1 MNKKIN
7 RIEVRQT
14 AQKAAIRDEQNRR
27 IQFAATHPTQETLGY
42 LNTTLCG
49 LEPGKV
55 EENRSEYGSNKVTR
69 EKKKTLPQ
77 RLAGAFINPFTAI
90 LFCLALVSSF
100 TDMIFPHF
108 SLFGCVPKDFDCLTV
123 VIILT
128 MVFLSGTLRFVQ
140 ESRSGN
146 AAEKLL
152 AMITTTCTVTR
163 KGQEMAEIPL
173 DEVVVG
179 DIVHLSAGDML
190 PADVRILDAKDL
202 FVSQASL
209 TGESE
214 PIEKIP
220 MVNET
225 MDAITDYTNIA
236 FMGSNV
242 LSGSASAV
250 VVTVGDHT
258 LFGSMASEVAHEAVE
273 TSFSKGV
280 NAVSWVLIRFMLVM
294 VPLVFVANGITKG
307 DWLSAFLFGISI
319 AVGLTPEMLP
329 MIVTTCLAKGA
340 VSMSKKQTIVKNL
353 NSIQNFGAID
363 ILCTDKTGTLT
374 QDKVVLEYHLNVN
387 GEDDL
392 RVLRYAYLNSYFQ
405 TGYKN
410 LMDVAIIQKT
420 EEEEADDPQ
429 LVDLSEH
436 YVKVDEIPFDFA
448 RRRLTTVVQNRDG
461 KTQMVTKGAVEEM
474 LSICSFSECDGKVRP
489 MTKKLKSRILATVDD
504 LNEKGFR
511 VLAIAQKS
519 NPSPAGAF
527 GVTDEC
533 DMVLMGYLA
542 FLDPPKESTADA
554 IKALKAHGVTT
565 KILTGDNDKVTRTIC
580 KQVGLKVRNMLLGS
594 DLENMSDQELAK
606 AAETTDVFAKL
617 TPDQKARVVS
627 VFRENGHTVGF
638 MGDGINDASAMK
650 SADIGISVDTA
661 VDVAKESADIVL
673 LEKDLM
679 VLEEGIIEGRKTYA
693 NMIKYIKMTAS
704 SNFGNMFSVLA
715 ASALLPFLPMESL
728 QLIFLNL
735 IYDLSCTAIPWDN
748 VDEEFISVPR
758 KWDASSVG
766 SFMMWIG
773 PTSSVFDWMTYIF
786 MYFVFCPLFVS
797 KGVLYND
804 LASHFA
810 GADLVRMQTA
820 YVAMFQTGWFI
831 ESMWSQTLVIHMI
844 RTPKLPFIQ
853 SHASA
858 PLTLMTFTGIGVL
871 TIIPFTTFG
880 RMLGFVALPTAYFA
894 YLIPCILLYMVLA
907 TSLKKHMC
915 VIMENCCK
923 RRNEG

>member
-27 IQFAATHPTQETLGY
+27 IQFAATHPIQETLGY

-225 MDAITDYTNIA
+225 RDAITDYTNIA

-242 LSGSASAV
+242 ISGSASAV

-353 NSIQNFGAID
+353 NSIQNFGAIY

-392 RVLRYAYLNSYFQ
+392 RVLRHAYLNSYFQ

-474 LSICSFSECDGKVRP
+474 LSICSFAECDGKVRP
-489 MTKKLKSRILATVDD
+489 MTKELKSRILATVDD

-594 DLENMSDQELAK
+594 DLENMGDQELAK

-797 KGVLYND
+797 RGVLYND

-907 TSLKKHMC
+907 TSLKKAYVRHYG
-915 VIMENCCK
+915 ELL
-923 RRNEG
+923 

>member
-225 MDAITDYTNIA
+225 RDAITDYTNIA

-392 RVLRYAYLNSYFQ
+392 RVLRHAYLNSYFQ

-474 LSICSFSECDGKVRP
+474 LSICSFAECDGKVRP
-489 MTKKLKSRILATVDD
+489 MTKELKSRILATVDD

-907 TSLKKHMC
+907 TSLKKAYVRHYG
-915 VIMENCCK
+915 ELL
-923 RRNEG
+923 

>member
-1 MNKKIN
+1 
-7 RIEVRQT
+7 
-14 AQKAAIRDEQNRR
+14 
-27 IQFAATHPTQETLGY
+27 
-42 LNTTLCG
+42 
-49 LEPGKV
+49 
-55 EENRSEYGSNKVTR
+55 
-69 EKKKTLPQ
+69 
-77 RLAGAFINPFTAI
+77 
-90 LFCLALVSSF
+90 
-100 TDMIFPHF
+100 MIFPHF

-225 MDAITDYTNIA
+225 RDAITDYTNIA

-258 LFGSMASEVAHEAVE
+258 LFGSMASGVAHEAVE

-474 LSICSFSECDGKVRP
+474 LSICSFAECDGKVRP
-489 MTKKLKSRILATVDD
+489 MTKELKSRILATVDD

-617 TPDQKARVVS
+617 TPGQKARVVS

-907 TSLKKHMC
+907 TSLKKAYVRHYG
-915 VIMENCCK
+915 ELL
-923 RRNEG
+923 

>member
-225 MDAITDYTNIA
+225 RDAITDYTNIA

-242 LSGSASAV
+242 ISGSASAV

-392 RVLRYAYLNSYFQ
+392 RVLRHAYLNSYFQ

-474 LSICSFSECDGKVRP
+474 LSICSFAECDGKVRP
-489 MTKKLKSRILATVDD
+489 MTKELKSRILATVDD

-580 KQVGLKVRNMLLGS
+580 KQVGLKVRNMLRGS

-907 TSLKKHMC
+907 TSLKKAYVRHYG
-915 VIMENCCK
+915 ELL
-923 RRNEG
+923 

>member
-77 RLAGAFINPFTAI
+77 RLAGAFINPLPAI

-225 MDAITDYTNIA
+225 RDAITDYTNIA

-392 RVLRYAYLNSYFQ
+392 RVLRHAYLNSYFQ

-474 LSICSFSECDGKVRP
+474 LSICSFAECDGKVRP
-489 MTKKLKSRILATVDD
+489 MTKELKSRILATVDD

-617 TPDQKARVVS
+617 TPGQKARVVS

-679 VLEEGIIEGRKTYA
+679 VLEEGIIEGRKTYV

-907 TSLKKHMC
+907 TSLKKAYVRHYG
-915 VIMENCCK
+915 ELL
-923 RRNEG
+923 

>member
-225 MDAITDYTNIA
+225 RDAITDYTNIA

-294 VPLVFVANGITKG
+294 IPLVFVANGITKG

-392 RVLRYAYLNSYFQ
+392 RVLRHAYLNSYFQ

-474 LSICSFSECDGKVRP
+474 LSICSFAECDGKVRP
-489 MTKKLKSRILATVDD
+489 MTKELKSRILATVDD

-580 KQVGLKVRNMLLGS
+580 KRVGLKVRNMLLGS

-617 TPDQKARVVS
+617 TPGQKARVVS

-907 TSLKKHMC
+907 TSLKKAYVRHYG
-915 VIMENCCK
+915 ELL
-923 RRNEG
+923 

>member
-27 IQFAATHPTQETLGY
+27 IQFAATHPIQETLGY

-225 MDAITDYTNIA
+225 RDAITDYTNIA

-242 LSGSASAV
+242 ISGSASAV

-392 RVLRYAYLNSYFQ
+392 RVLRHAYLNSYFQ

-474 LSICSFSECDGKVRP
+474 LSICSFAECDGKVRP
-489 MTKKLKSRILATVDD
+489 MTKELKSRILATVDD

-542 FLDPPKESTADA
+542 FLNPPKESTADA

-797 KGVLYND
+797 RGVLYND

-907 TSLKKHMC
+907 TSLKKAYVRHYG
-915 VIMENCCK
+915 ELL
-923 RRNEG
+923 

>member
-1 MNKKIN
+1 MNKKEN
-7 RIEVRQT
+7 RAAVRAA
-14 AQKAAIRDEQNRR
+14 AQKAVLRDEQNKR
-27 IQFAATHPTQETLGY
+27 IQYAATHLIKETLKY
-42 LNTTLCG
+42 LDTTLRG
-49 LEPGKV
+49 VDSDKV
-55 EENRSEYGSNKVTR
+55 SERRSKFGINKVTK
-69 EKKKTLPQ
+69 EKKKSLPQ

-90 LFCLALVSSF
+90 LFCLALVSTI
-100 TDMIFPHF
+100 TDMIFPMMG
-108 SLFGCVPKDFDCLTV
+108 LFGSLPEDFDPLTV
-123 VIILT
+123 IIILT

-163 KGQEMAEIPL
+163 KGQEKIEIPL
-173 DEVVVG
+173 EEVVVG

-214 PIEKIP
+214 PIEK
-220 MVNET
+220 VASVSEVSET
-225 MDAITDYTNIA
+225 VTDYSNIA

-242 LSGSASAV
+242 ISGSAKAV
-250 VVTVGDHT
+250 VVSVGDNT
-258 LFGSMASEVAHEAVE
+258 LFGSMASAVAGEAVE

-280 NAVSWVLIRFMLVM
+280 NAVSWVLIRFMLIM
-294 VPLVFVANGITKG
+294 VPLVFVINGITKG
-307 DWLSAFLFGISI
+307 DWLAAFLFGISI

-387 GEDDL
+387 GDEDL
-392 RVLRYAYLNSYFQ
+392 RVLRHAYLNSYFQ

-410 LMDVAIIQKT
+410 LMDLAIIHKT
-420 EEEEADDPQ
+420 EEEEAADPQ
-429 LVDLSEH
+429 LLDLSEN
-436 YVKVDEIPFDFA
+436 YVKVDEIPFDFT
-448 RRRLTTVVQNRDG
+448 RRRLTTVVQNKAG

-474 LSICSFSECDGKVRP
+474 LSVCSFVECDGEVQRI
-489 MTKKLKSRILATVDD
+489 TDALRRRILDTVDE
-504 LNEKGFR
+504 LNDKGFR

-519 NPSPAGAF
+519 NPSPVGAF
-527 GVTDEC
+527 GVKDEC

-542 FLDPPKESTADA
+542 FLDPPKESTAEA
-554 IKALKAHGVTT
+554 IRALKAHGVTT

-580 KQVGLKVRNMLLGS
+580 KQVGLEVRNMLLGS
-594 DLENMSDQELAK
+594 DLEKMSDAELAR
-606 AAETTDVFAKL
+606 AAETTEVFAKL
-617 TPDQKARVVS
+617 TPDQKARIVS
-627 VFRENGHTVGF
+627 VLRENGHTVGF
-638 MGDGINDASAMK
+638 MGDGINDAAAMK

-661 VDVAKESADIVL
+661 VDVAKESADIIL

-715 ASALLPFLPMESL
+715 ASALLPFLPMMSVH
-728 QLIFLNL
+728 LIFLNL

-748 VDEEFISVPR
+748 VDEEFIAVPR

-766 SFMMWIG
+766 NFMIWIG
-773 PTSSVFDWMTYIF
+773 PTSSIFDFTTYIF
-786 MYFVFCPLFVS
+786 MYFVFCPMFVS
-797 KGVLYND
+797 HGVLFND
-804 LASHFA
+804 LANHFS
-810 GADLVRMQTA
+810 GAELAQMQFA
-820 YVAMFQTGWFI
+820 YVAMFQAGWFV

-853 SHASA
+853 SRASA
-858 PLTLMTFTGIGVL
+858 PLTLLTCSGIALL
-871 TIIPFTTFG
+871 TVIPFTGFG
-880 RMLGFVALPTAYFA
+880 RMLGFVALPMSYFA

-907 TSLKKHMC
+907 TSLKKAYVRHYG
-915 VIMENCCK
+915 ELL
-923 RRNEG
+923 

>member
-27 IQFAATHPTQETLGY
+27 IQFAATHPIQETLGY

-108 SLFGCVPKDFDCLTV
+108 SLFGCVSKDFDCLTV

-173 DEVVVG
+173 NEVVVG

-225 MDAITDYTNIA
+225 RDAITDYTNIA

-242 LSGSASAV
+242 ISGSASAV

-392 RVLRYAYLNSYFQ
+392 RVLRHAYLNSYFQ

-474 LSICSFSECDGKVRP
+474 LSICSFAECDGKVRP
-489 MTKKLKSRILATVDD
+489 MTKELKSRILATVDD

-617 TPDQKARVVS
+617 TPGQKARVVS

-907 TSLKKHMC
+907 TSLKKAYVRHYG
-915 VIMENCCK
+915 ELL
-923 RRNEG
+923 

>member
-1 MNKKIN
+1 
-7 RIEVRQT
+7 
-14 AQKAAIRDEQNRR
+14 
-27 IQFAATHPTQETLGY
+27 
-42 LNTTLCG
+42 
-49 LEPGKV
+49 
-55 EENRSEYGSNKVTR
+55 
-69 EKKKTLPQ
+69 
-77 RLAGAFINPFTAI
+77 
-90 LFCLALVSSF
+90 
-100 TDMIFPHF
+100 
-108 SLFGCVPKDFDCLTV
+108 
-123 VIILT
+123 
-128 MVFLSGTLRFVQ
+128 
-140 ESRSGN
+140 
-146 AAEKLL
+146 
-152 AMITTTCTVTR
+152 
-163 KGQEMAEIPL
+163 
-173 DEVVVG
+173 VG

-225 MDAITDYTNIA
+225 RDAITDYTNIA

-242 LSGSASAV
+242 ISGSASAV

-392 RVLRYAYLNSYFQ
+392 RVLRHAYLNSYFQ

-474 LSICSFSECDGKVRP
+474 LSICSFAECDGKVRP
-489 MTKKLKSRILATVDD
+489 MTKELKSRILATVDD

-797 KGVLYND
+797 RGVLYND

-907 TSLKKHMC
+907 TSLKKAYVRHYG
-915 VIMENCCK
+915 ELL
-923 RRNEG
+923 

>member
-225 MDAITDYTNIA
+225 RDAITDYTNIA

-294 VPLVFVANGITKG
+294 IPLVFVANGITKG

-392 RVLRYAYLNSYFQ
+392 RVLRHAYLNSYFQ

-461 KTQMVTKGAVEEM
+461 KTQMVTKSAVEEM
-474 LSICSFSECDGKVRP
+474 LSICSFAECDGKVRP
-489 MTKKLKSRILATVDD
+489 MTKELKSRILATVDD

-617 TPDQKARVVS
+617 TPGQKARVVS

-907 TSLKKHMC
+907 TSLKKAYVRHYG
-915 VIMENCCK
+915 ELL
-923 RRNEG
+923 

>member
-27 IQFAATHPTQETLGY
+27 IQFAATHPIQETLGY

-173 DEVVVG
+173 NEVVVG

-225 MDAITDYTNIA
+225 RDAITDYTNIA

-242 LSGSASAV
+242 ISGSASAV

-392 RVLRYAYLNSYFQ
+392 RVLRHAYLNSYFQ

-474 LSICSFSECDGKVRP
+474 LSICSFAECDGKVRP
-489 MTKKLKSRILATVDD
+489 MTKELKSRILATVDD

-797 KGVLYND
+797 RGVLYND

-858 PLTLMTFTGIGVL
+858 PLTLMTFTGIGGL

-907 TSLKKHMC
+907 TSLKKAYVRHYG
-915 VIMENCCK
+915 ELL
-923 RRNEG
+923 

>member
-27 IQFAATHPTQETLGY
+27 IQFAATHPTQETLEY

-225 MDAITDYTNIA
+225 RDAITDYTNIA

-294 VPLVFVANGITKG
+294 IPLVFVANGITKG

-392 RVLRYAYLNSYFQ
+392 RVLRHAYLNSYFQ

-474 LSICSFSECDGKVRP
+474 LSICSFAECDGKVRP
-489 MTKKLKSRILATVDD
+489 MTKELKSRILATVDD

-617 TPDQKARVVS
+617 TPGQKARVVS

-810 GADLVRMQTA
+810 AADLVRMQTA

-907 TSLKKHMC
+907 TSLKKAYVRHYG
-915 VIMENCCK
+915 ELL
-923 RRNEG
+923 

>member
-225 MDAITDYTNIA
+225 RDAITDYTNIA

-242 LSGSASAV
+242 ISGSASAV

-392 RVLRYAYLNSYFQ
+392 RVLRHAYLNSYFQ

-474 LSICSFSECDGKVRP
+474 LSICSFAECDGKVRP
-489 MTKKLKSRILATVDD
+489 MTKELKSRILATVDD

-533 DMVLMGYLA
+533 DMGLMGYLA

-650 SADIGISVDTA
+650 SADIGISVVTA

-797 KGVLYND
+797 RGVLYND

-810 GADLVRMQTA
+810 GADLVRMRTA

-844 RTPKLPFIQ
+844 RTPKLSFIQ

-907 TSLKKHMC
+907 TSLKKAYVRHYG
-915 VIMENCCK
+915 ELL
-923 RRNEG
+923 

>member
-225 MDAITDYTNIA
+225 RDAITDYTNIA

-242 LSGSASAV
+242 IFGSASAV

-258 LFGSMASEVAHEAVE
+258 LFGSMASGVAHEAVE

-474 LSICSFSECDGKVRP
+474 LSICSFAECDGKVRP
-489 MTKKLKSRILATVDD
+489 MTKELKSRILATVDD

-907 TSLKKHMC
+907 TSLKKAYVRHYG
-915 VIMENCCK
+915 ELL
-923 RRNEG
+923 

>member
-49 LEPGKV
+49 VEPGKV

-225 MDAITDYTNIA
+225 RDAITDYTNIA

-392 RVLRYAYLNSYFQ
+392 RVLRHAYLNSYFQ

-474 LSICSFSECDGKVRP
+474 LSICSFAECDGKVRP
-489 MTKKLKSRILATVDD
+489 MTKELKSRILATVDD

-797 KGVLYND
+797 RGVLYND

-907 TSLKKHMC
+907 TSLKKAYVRHYG
-915 VIMENCCK
+915 ELL
-923 RRNEG
+923 

>member
-27 IQFAATHPTQETLGY
+27 IQFAATHPIQETLGY

-179 DIVHLSAGDML
+179 DIVHLSAADML

-225 MDAITDYTNIA
+225 RDAITDYTNIA

-242 LSGSASAV
+242 ISGSASAV

-392 RVLRYAYLNSYFQ
+392 RVLRHAYLNSYFQ

-474 LSICSFSECDGKVRP
+474 LSICSFAECDGKVRP
-489 MTKKLKSRILATVDD
+489 MTKELKSRILATVDD

-797 KGVLYND
+797 RGVLYND

-907 TSLKKHMC
+907 TSLKKAYVRHYG
-915 VIMENCCK
+915 ELL
-923 RRNEG
+923 

>member
-1 MNKKIN
+1 
-7 RIEVRQT
+7 
-14 AQKAAIRDEQNRR
+14 
-27 IQFAATHPTQETLGY
+27 
-42 LNTTLCG
+42 
-49 LEPGKV
+49 
-55 EENRSEYGSNKVTR
+55 
-69 EKKKTLPQ
+69 
-77 RLAGAFINPFTAI
+77 
-90 LFCLALVSSF
+90 
-100 TDMIFPHF
+100 
-108 SLFGCVPKDFDCLTV
+108 
-123 VIILT
+123 
-128 MVFLSGTLRFVQ
+128 
-140 ESRSGN
+140 
-146 AAEKLL
+146 
-152 AMITTTCTVTR
+152 
-163 KGQEMAEIPL
+163 MAEIPL

-225 MDAITDYTNIA
+225 RDAITDYTNIA

-392 RVLRYAYLNSYFQ
+392 RVLRHAYLNSYFQ

-474 LSICSFSECDGKVRP
+474 LSICSFAECDGKVRP
-489 MTKKLKSRILATVDD
+489 MTKELKSRILATVDD

-907 TSLKKHMC
+907 TSLKKAYVRHYG
-915 VIMENCCK
+915 ELL
-923 RRNEG
+923 

>member
-1 MNKKIN
+1 MNKKMN

-225 MDAITDYTNIA
+225 RDAITDYTNIA

-242 LSGSASAV
+242 ISGSASAV

-258 LFGSMASEVAHEAVE
+258 LFGSMASGVAHEAVE

-392 RVLRYAYLNSYFQ
+392 RVLRHAYLNSYFQ

-474 LSICSFSECDGKVRP
+474 LSICSFAECDGKVRP

-907 TSLKKHMC
+907 TSLKKAYVRHYG
-915 VIMENCCK
+915 ELL
-923 RRNEG
+923 

>member
-27 IQFAATHPTQETLGY
+27 IQFAATHPIQETLGY

-173 DEVVVG
+173 NEVVVG

-225 MDAITDYTNIA
+225 RDAITDYTNIA

-242 LSGSASAV
+242 ISGSASAV

-392 RVLRYAYLNSYFQ
+392 RVLRHAYLNSYFQ

-474 LSICSFSECDGKVRP
+474 LSICSFAECDGKVRP
-489 MTKKLKSRILATVDD
+489 MTKELKSRILATVDD

-797 KGVLYND
+797 RGVLYND

-907 TSLKKHMC
+907 TSFKKSYVRHYG
-915 VIMENCCK
+915 ELL
-923 RRNEG
+923 

>member
-225 MDAITDYTNIA
+225 RDAITDYTNIA

-242 LSGSASAV
+242 ISGSASAV

-392 RVLRYAYLNSYFQ
+392 RVLRHAYLNSYFQ

-474 LSICSFSECDGKVRP
+474 LSICSFAECDGKVRP
-489 MTKKLKSRILATVDD
+489 MTKELKSRILATVDD

-797 KGVLYND
+797 RGVLYND

-853 SHASA
+853 IHASA
-858 PLTLMTFTGIGVL
+858 PLTLMTFTVIGVL

-907 TSLKKHMC
+907 TSLKKAYVRHYG
-915 VIMENCCK
+915 ELL
-923 RRNEG
+923 